1 MIGRND
7 VEDALQ
13 RLDKLT
19 QEEARMAAVEI
30 LTITRGID
38 DNVKD
43 VGEKVKDVDHE
54 VKETGVAIRQVVDQV
69 SHINRS

>member
-43 VGEKVKDVDHE
+43 VGEKVKGVDHE